1 MSFETD
7 YPQLDRVLGEVFE
20 AAGSIKLAMA
30 DGHVSVDEV
39 VGAIPDAEV
48 QAYVRELLTALMAL
62 PGEVKAVLA
71 SGPWGMMAVFQAL
84 AVKAMALF
92 K

>member
-7 YPQLDRVLGEVFE
+7 YPSLSKVLGEVFE
-20 AAGSIKLAMA
+20 SAGSIKLALA
-30 DGHVSVDEV
+30 DGHVSVDEIV
-39 VGAIPDAEV
+39 SAIPDAEV
-48 QAYVRELLTALMAL
+48 QAYVREMLLALSAL
-62 PGEVKAVLA
+62 PGEVHKVVS
-71 SGPWGMMAVFQAL
+71 SGPWGMMSVFQAL